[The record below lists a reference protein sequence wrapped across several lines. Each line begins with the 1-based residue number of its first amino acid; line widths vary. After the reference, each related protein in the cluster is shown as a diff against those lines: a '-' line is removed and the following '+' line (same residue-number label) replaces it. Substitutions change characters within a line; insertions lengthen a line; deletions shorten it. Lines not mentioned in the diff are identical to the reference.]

1 MKKEQESG
9 VVHME
14 VFNEN
19 DTEETGTA
27 ESTDLAVMAKNEIL
41 KDPYSIVNR
50 LAKLTNEKQD

>member
-1 MKKEQESG
+1 MKKDQEVG

-19 DTEETGTA
+19 ETI
-27 ESTDLAVMAKNEIL
+27 EPSEPTDIYVMAKNEIL

-50 LAKLTNEKQD
+50 LALLTNEETN